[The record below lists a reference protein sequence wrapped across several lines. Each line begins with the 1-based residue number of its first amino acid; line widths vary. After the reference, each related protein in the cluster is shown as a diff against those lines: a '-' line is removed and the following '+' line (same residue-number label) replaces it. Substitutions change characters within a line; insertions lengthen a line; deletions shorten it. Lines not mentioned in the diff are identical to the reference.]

1 MRIPIG
7 PLLNFEDGLNPR
19 TGSAFSAR
27 LSSTSPK
34 DFMFRCQLFDYFNES
49 GEIMCTQRFACTHGV
64 PMYTPVNTTVPFILG
79 GMNTHCT
86 PSQCPGIC
94 KNPHDFV
101 EMICQLSVS
110 AHKRRCEFFLN
121 IRGISVNIPCCLPF

>member
-49 GEIMCTQRFACTHGV
+49 GEILCTQRFAFTHGV
-64 PMYTPVNTTVPFILG
+64 PMYTPVNTTVLLQIP
-79 GMNTHCT
+79 
-86 PSQCPGIC
+86 
-94 KNPHDFV
+94 K
-101 EMICQLSVS
+101 
-110 AHKRRCEFFLN
+110 LN
-121 IRGISVNIPCCLPF
+121 IDSGYRLYLLIF

>member
-49 GEIMCTQRFACTHGV
+49 GDILCTQRFACTHGV
-64 PMYTPVNTTVPFILG
+64 PMYTPVNTTVGTYMVLREPINTLILF
-79 GMNTHCT
+79 TRVFSIT
-86 PSQCPGIC
+86 PR
-94 KNPHDFV
+94 
-101 EMICQLSVS
+101 E
-110 AHKRRCEFFLN
+110 HKQITYSL
-121 IRGISVNIPCCLPF
+121 L